1 MKHIFYD
8 LLYKSIHPVV
18 HSDVSLADT
27 DDAPS
32 TRVLVEMDEEIT
44 KFLQFLLEM
53 RTYPKLTDIK
63 PAVLSKAK
71 QTPPPRILTTRRVSV
86 PTIAP
91 TLPKTPTTRGRSN
104 SHVTPSTTP
113 KSGAGKGKKVRP
125 NGSTP
130 KYSHQDSMSDDDYD
144 DISIV
149 SRRSMISHTSYMPF
163 PDIQGTSQ
171 GMCSAQHRAPL
182 RDSQRTTQVTPQ
194 VAPAALQQ
202 SLTSNDMLQMFQMF
216 QESMSKNLQHVV
228 QQAIQSQSNQ
238 SAQVAAVVT
247 PTPMTPIYGP
257 AIPIHVP
264 LPAQVS

>member
-1 MKHIFYD
+1 M
-8 LLYKSIHPVV
+8 V

-63 PAVLSKAK
+63 PALLSKAK

-194 VAPAALQQ
+194 VAPAALAPAALQQ